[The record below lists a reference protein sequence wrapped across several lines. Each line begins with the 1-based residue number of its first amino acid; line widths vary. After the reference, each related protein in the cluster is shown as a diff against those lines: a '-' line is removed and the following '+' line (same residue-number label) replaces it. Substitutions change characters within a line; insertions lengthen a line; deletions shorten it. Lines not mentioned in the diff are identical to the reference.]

1 MPLTRQLPPVRIELS
16 TPGEWVDVKA
26 RLSQGDVAAIQNAA
40 FRFRARVQQVGA
52 QGANPDVDVDIDVEA
67 TTFIGLERGIVAWSF
82 AEPVTP
88 DNIRDL
94 DTADYEIL
102 TERTNALWQP
112 RSDDERKNSSANG
125 QTRSLGAVLSPAN
138 SDGL

>member
-26 RLSQGDVAAIQNAA
+26 RLSQGDAAAIQNAA
-40 FRFRARVQQVGA
+40 FRFRAGVHRVAGA
-52 QGANPDVDVDIDVEA
+52 ELAPDVDVDIDVEA

-82 AEPVTP
+82 PEPVTP
-88 DNIRDL
+88 ENIRDL
-94 DTADYEIL
+94 DTADYAIL
-102 TERTNALWQP
+102 AERTTALWDN
-112 RSDDERKNSSANG
+112 RSDDDRKNSSANG